1 MLFRSPVAGFYDQ
14 VVSAMQSL
22 INGSK
27 TPQQAMAE
35 LGEAYATGR
44 TDLTGE

>member
-1 MLFRSPVAGFYDQ
+1 
-14 VVSAMQSL
+14 MQSL

-27 TPQQAMAE
+27 TPAEAMEE
-35 LGEAYATGR
+35 LGAAYATGR